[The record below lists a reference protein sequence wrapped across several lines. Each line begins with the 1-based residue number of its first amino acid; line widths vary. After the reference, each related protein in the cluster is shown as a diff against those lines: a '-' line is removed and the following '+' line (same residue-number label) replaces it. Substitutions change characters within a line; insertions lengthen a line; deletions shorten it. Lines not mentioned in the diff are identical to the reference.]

1 MSNWLYDRSDDY
13 CSVAF
18 WYQKSMEFPLP
29 TLPDRNARIKGI
41 SMQPWEKE

>member
-1 MSNWLYDRSDDY
+1 MTI
-13 CSVAF
+13 SVAF

-29 TLPDRNARIKGI
+29 ALPDRNARIKGI